1 MKGFLM
7 YGWLLKH
14 GVQYFKVRKIE
25 QVRVTTGLN
34 FEVKTYLENGLIL
47 KDIQLLGSS
56 QYNVCKNQHLTKYYS
71 A

>member
-1 MKGFLM
+1 MCVR
-7 YGWLLKH
+7 LLNH
-14 GVQYFKVRKIE
+14 GVRYFKVRNIE

-56 QYNVCKNQHLTKYYS
+56 QYSVGKNQHLTKYYP